1 LCKLDAFFC
10 NNEWDLCFGSHV
22 LNALSSS
29 LSDHCPLLLADDRGP
44 RKPRSFKF
52 ENFWT
57 RIPEFM
63 EVVNEARSAPSTHV
77 EACQVLFH
85 KLRRTAKALTM

>member
-1 LCKLDAFFC
+1 MCKLDAFYC
-10 NNEWDLCFGSHV
+10 NDEWDLCFGSHV

-52 ENFWT
+52 ENFG
-57 RIPEFM
+57 
-63 EVVNEARSAPSTHV
+63 
-77 EACQVLFH
+77 
-85 KLRRTAKALTM
+85 